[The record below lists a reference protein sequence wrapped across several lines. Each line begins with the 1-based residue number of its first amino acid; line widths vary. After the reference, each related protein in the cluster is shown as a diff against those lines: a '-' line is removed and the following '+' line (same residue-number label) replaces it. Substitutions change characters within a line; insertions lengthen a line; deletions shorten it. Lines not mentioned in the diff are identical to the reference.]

1 MDLLKI
7 CYQDVKVVL
16 VLRLAGCEEVKWRE
30 LILTLVVPVAGCEDV
45 NGSELVVPI
54 SINVVVEPLCSGT

>member
-7 CYQDVKVVL
+7 SSQDVKVVL

-30 LILTLVVPVAGCEDV
+30 LILASVGPLAGYEEV
-45 NGSELVVPI
+45 KWRELI
-54 SINVVVEPLCSGT
+54 L